1 MKSNT
6 PKHIR
11 DLVAKIQR
19 QEPGIFLDITTGS
32 VYRSNEFNSDDYLG
46 TIPRKLIPNRKKLER
61 DHMNRIQ
68 EISENYSRDLEADLE
83 KNVISVDDLIRN
95 GLPTNAVGPC
105 IYSLRNQGYRVID

>member
-61 DHMNRIQ
+61 DHMDRKN
-68 EISENYSRDLEADLE
+68 SENYSNNLEDDLDE
-83 KNVISVDDLIRN
+83 NIISVDDLIRN

-105 IYSLRNQGYRVID
+105 IYSLRNQGYRVVE